1 MAWSVSN
8 IGDSLRAY
16 YTIFSY
22 NTDKVIKATL
32 TAEYSR
38 IFKLSDDG
46 LCQFFLHLMYTH
58 IFL

>member
-46 LCQFFLHLMYTH
+46 LCQFFY
-58 IFL
+58 I